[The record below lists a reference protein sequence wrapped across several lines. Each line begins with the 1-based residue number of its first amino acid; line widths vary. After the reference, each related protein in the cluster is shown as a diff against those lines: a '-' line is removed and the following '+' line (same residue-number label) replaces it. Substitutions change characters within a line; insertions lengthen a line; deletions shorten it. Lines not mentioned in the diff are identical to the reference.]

1 MSWNGYPAVQHH
13 TKTRRMNLVRLA
25 LERVFVGKHLE
36 GIERVDRM
44 EFDQEEVDSVLSN
57 LNKFLYE
64 TKMAIM
70 VVASWNLTKQASKL
84 YEFAFGP
91 ATITEGALII
101 PLSSYV
107 SHGMHRTGGIS
118 WWRQYNRKFRKGI
131 GGASDSEI
139 SCGFANMIAVNPLS
153 GMFSETRTGKNRS
166 IQGTKQYADVN
177 EQVEASL
184 TNA

>member
-13 TKTRRMNLVRLA
+13 TETRRMNLVRLA
-25 LERVFVGKHLE
+25 LERVFGGKHLE

-70 VVASWNLTKQASKL
+70 VVASWNLTKQASKV

-91 ATITEGALII
+91 ATITEGALIV

-118 WWRQYNRKFRKGI
+118 WWRQYEGEFRSGI
-131 GGASDSEI
+131 GGVSDSTI
-139 SCGFANMIAVNPLS
+139 SCGFANMIAVNPQWYVFRNS
-153 GMFSETRTGKNRS
+153 HTKESIYTR
-166 IQGTKQYADVN
+166 Y
-177 EQVEASL
+177 EAIC
-184 TNA
+184 